1 MATRLQEVRCTIH
14 NLHFGYDADRVRA
27 LGAEPALMLCPMC
40 SRARLAET
48 EDRLTEAVEHR
59 DLLLKAIDLKKTV
72 SRVR

>member
-40 SRARLAET
+40 SRARLS
-48 EDRLTEAVEHR
+48 LIH
-59 DLLLKAIDLKKTV
+59 I
-72 SRVR
+72 